1 MSGFLLE
8 EMQIPHMRYG
18 PEDIRLEPSPK
29 RVRAF
34 AAGELVVDSN
44 GAQIMFEAGYLPV
57 VYVPKDDLRME
68 LLKPQP
74 SDRPAGRKGPATAW
88 TVETGSGTV
97 EEAFFSYEEA
107 PEGCPDLSGLIGMY
121 WARMDAIFEEEEEV
135 FGHAR
140 DPYHRVEVLRSSKHI
155 RVAVG
160 ELTLAETNRSLMLLE
175 TNLPVRY
182 YIPKLDV
189 RFDRLT
195 PSEHISM
202 CPYKGR
208 ATQYWSVPDGKKN
221 VAWSYPFP
229 RLECS
234 LIANHV
240 AFFSELVDLYV
251 DGVRQDARD
260 SPFA

>member
-8 EMQIPHMRYG
+8 EMEIPQIRYG
-18 PEDIRLEPSPK
+18 PEDIRLEPIPK

-34 AAGELVVDSN
+34 AAGEPVVDSN
-44 GAQIMFEAGYLPV
+44 RAQIMFEAGYLPV
-57 VYVPKDDLRME
+57 YYVPKDDVRME
-68 LLKPQP
+68 LLKPRP
-74 SDRPAGRKGPATAW
+74 SVRPAGRKGP
-88 TVETGSGTV
+88 GTV
-97 EEAFFSYEEA
+97 WAVESDAGRVEDAFFSYEET

-121 WARMDAIFEEEEEV
+121 WARMDTIFEEEEEV

-155 RVAVG
+155 RVAAGDV
-160 ELTLAETNRSLMLLE
+160 TLAETNRPMMLLE

-195 PSEHISM
+195 PSDYTSM
-202 CPYKGR
+202 CPYKGK
-208 ATQYWSVPDGKKN
+208 ATQYWSVPDGKQN
-221 VAWSYPFP
+221 VGWSYPFP

-240 AFFSELVDLYV
+240 AFYSEMVDVYV
-251 DGVRQDARD
+251 DGVKQDARN